1 MLFQVK
7 RAFEHAYIVLVNVIH
22 PLSMGNNCAYQSI
35 LGRIVRV
42 KDKVIQQRQRVED
55 TIRQRPT
62 RSSSTGSTSS
72 ADDSAASSEVR
83 IFQNL
88 I

>member
-1 MLFQVK
+1 MK
-7 RAFEHAYIVLVNVIH
+7 RAFEHAYIVLTNVIH
-22 PLSMGNNCAYQSI
+22 PLSMGNSCAYQSI

-55 TIRQRPT
+55 TIRQRPS

-72 ADDSAASSEVR
+72 AEDSAVSSEVS
-83 IFQNL
+83 L
-88 I
+88 YKLTLV